1 MSAALS
7 ALREAV
13 AEQLRQ
19 AGVNA
24 LAAMEPARAARWR
37 QAAAAVSLSRVECAQ
52 GGFEDYLGTR
62 REEAGEE
69 REVYGRQAEITLGI
83 EIFAPRDAG
92 AGACQEAAER
102 VMESLIR
109 QGAAG
114 LAALEI
120 QAGETEFLE
129 RDGLYR
135 QKVTCR
141 CMAWLLAQA
150 GEGERFVDFEV
161 KGRMR

>member
-19 AGVNA
+19 SGVNA

-62 REEAGEE
+62 REEAGGE

-83 EIFAPRDAG
+83 DIFAPRDAG
-92 AGACQEAAER
+92 AGVCQEAAER

-114 LAALEI
+114 LAALEL
-120 QAGETEFLE
+120 QAGEVEFLE

-141 CMAWLLAQA
+141 CMAWLLAQT
-150 GEGERFVDFEV
+150 GEGERFADFEV

>member
-1 MSAALS
+1 MSGALS

-13 AEQLRQ
+13 AEQLRD

-24 LAAMEPARAARWR
+24 LTAMEPARAGRWR
-37 QAAAAVSLSRVECAQ
+37 QAAAAVSLSRVECAR

-62 REEAGEE
+62 REEDGGE
-69 REVYGRQAEITLGI
+69 REVYGRRAEITLAI
-83 EIFAPRDAG
+83 DIFAPRDAG
-92 AGACQEAAER
+92 AGACQETAER
-102 VMESLIR
+102 AMESLIR

-114 LAALEI
+114 LAALEL
-120 QAGETEFLE
+120 QAGEVEFLE

-135 QKVTCR
+135 QSLTCR
-141 CMAWLLAQA
+141 CMAWLLAEA
-150 GEGERFVDFEV
+150 GKGESFTDFEV